1 MTRALYCI
9 CALAILSLA
18 CAIAGSGTVA
28 QSSGTATAPVAQPSS
43 TPTDVPLE
51 QCVVVADYLYI
62 RAAPGTEH
70 TVVGYL
76 RGGTVAHI
84 RRELAGWY
92 YIEKGE
98 TSGWINKR
106 YCDILPRK

>member
-1 MTRALYCI
+1 MKKVLLSLCLLAL
-9 CALAILSLA
+9 LSLA

-28 QSSGTATAPVAQPSS
+28 QFSGTPTPSVAQPSS

-51 QCVVVADYLYI
+51 RCVVAADYLYI
-62 RAAPGTEH
+62 RAAPGKEH

-84 RRELAGWY
+84 HLEMMGWY
-92 YIEKGE
+92 YIEGDAP
-98 TSGWINKR
+98 GWISSA
-106 YCDILPRK
+106 YCDLLPRE